1 MNRFLLII
9 LLLFTLFSCKK
20 EQKLPDNILLR
31 FDDKYLAYE
40 EVVDMIPGGLHPADS
55 ASLFASIV
63 ESWIEDVVLSDFA
76 EHRLYDTS
84 VIDQKVKEYKKA
96 LIVQEYLTR
105 MRDANSPKIDEKK
118 VKEYYDLHRKE
129 LKLEVPLVKGI
140 FLKINSD
147 AKGKEDIKRLLSSD
161 KTENIDKLENEWLD
175 RAVQYNYFPDKW
187 IDWTTVSGL
196 IPYRFGDPEYF
207 LDDNYYFETQDED
220 SKYYL
225 KITDYL
231 PSGSEQ
237 PYEFAR
243 SWIID
248 ILTQGALA
256 DYERNLVTSLVN
268 NSIKDNRLE
277 IIGYDSIKHEIKTKF
292 R

>member
-20 EQKLPDNILLR
+20 EQKLPENILLR
-31 FDDKYLAYE
+31 FDDKYLTYE

-55 ASLFASIV
+55 VSLFTSIV

-84 VIDQKVKEYKKA
+84 AIDQKVKEYKKA

-105 MRDANSPKIDEKK
+105 MRDANPPKIDEKK
-118 VKEYYDLHRKE
+118 VKEYFDLHRKE

-207 LDDNYYFETQDED
+207 LDENYYFETQDED
-220 SKYYL
+220 TKYYL